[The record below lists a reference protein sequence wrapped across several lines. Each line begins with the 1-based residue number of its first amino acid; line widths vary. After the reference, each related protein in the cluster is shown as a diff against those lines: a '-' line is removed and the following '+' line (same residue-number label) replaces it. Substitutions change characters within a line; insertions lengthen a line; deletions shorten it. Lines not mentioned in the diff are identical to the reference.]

1 MAERQQHQ
9 RLRVGAGCWEGAG
22 ASKISRLFFLSD
34 PSKLLISRH
43 FFLSDLPHSHHPK
56 TSPPCSSAASSQGF
70 SNSIQFASASRSISP
85 QALALRSSAVVLLVT
100 AFALK
105 RNSGDRRKARGGGSS
120 HFPAVRG
127 GKSQMSR
134 WEGAARR
141 ESQGWGRVALFP

>member
-1 MAERQQHQ
+1 MWGLALLQ
-9 RLRVGAGCWEGAG
+9 EGAG

-70 SNSIQFASASRSISP
+70 GNSIQFASASRSISP

-105 RNSGDRRKARGGGSS
+105 RNSGNCRKARGGGGSN
-120 HFPAVRG
+120 FPAVRG
-127 GKSQMSR
+127 GSR
-134 WEGAARR
+134 KCRGGRGQLGGNRKDGGELLFSR
-141 ESQGWGRVALFP
+141 ERGGGLGS